1 MMLRVLS
8 IGGHVGNLQS
18 IDRGCL
24 ISIVSD
30 RLHEALEVLLKVG
43 VESHDI
49 ICVIA
54 VLRVEPLP
62 EKVDVASVCLN

>member
-1 MMLRVLS
+1 MVQWVLPV
-8 IGGHVGNLQS
+8 GGHIGDLKG

-24 ISIVSD
+24 VSIVAD